1 MASSIN
7 QKVSAVALDFDGVI
21 VNVEVDWKA
30 AIKLASKISGQEV
43 KSLLTFYDQNFGTTS
58 FQKVSTEIE
67 KLELE
72 ALKTSPQVPYIE
84 ETLKTLAERKIPIY
98 IVSMQT
104 SKAITRYLEQHGL
117 AGYIKEVVS
126 RERFPSK
133 RTQVQYVTSKATDG
147 QVLFVDDLKRNLDSC
162 RDLGVVCFL
171 FQRTNKPKDAKE
183 AWNKLLSL
191 IK

>member
-1 MASSIN
+1 MASSIT
-7 QKVSAVALDFDGVI
+7 QVSAVALDFDGVI

-30 AIKLASKISGQEV
+30 AIKLASKISGQDV
-43 KSLLTFYDQNFGTTS
+43 KSLLTFYEQNYGTPI
-58 FQKVSTEIE
+58 FQKVSGEIE

-84 ETLKTLAERKIPIY
+84 ETLKILAEKKIPVY

-104 SKAITRYLEQHGL
+104 TKALTSYLEQHGL

-126 RERFPSK
+126 REQFPSK
-133 RTQVQYVTSKATDG
+133 RAQVQYVTSKATDG

-183 AWNKLLSL
+183 AWNKLFSL

>member
-1 MASSIN
+1 MASRIN

-30 AIKLASKISGQEV
+30 AIKLASKIAGQEV
-43 KSLLTFYDQNFGTTS
+43 KSLLTFYEENFGTPI
-58 FQKVSTEIE
+58 FQKVSSEIE

-72 ALKTSPQVPYIE
+72 ALKTSPQVHDIE
-84 ETLKTLAERKIPIY
+84 ETLKAFAEEKIPVY

-104 SKAITRYLEQHGL
+104 TKALTGYLEQHGL
-117 AGYIKEVVS
+117 ASYIKEVVS

-133 RTQVQYVTSKATDG
+133 RAQVQYVTLKATGG

-162 RDLGVVCFL
+162 CDLGVICFL

-183 AWNKLLSL
+183 AWNKLLSS

>member
-7 QKVSAVALDFDGVI
+7 PKISAVALDFDGVI

-43 KSLLTFYDQNFGTTS
+43 KSLLTFYEQNFGTPI
-58 FQKVSTEIE
+58 FQRVSGEIE

-72 ALKTSPQVPYIE
+72 ALNTSPQVPYIE
-84 ETLKTLAERKIPIY
+84 ETLKAFAEKIPVY

-104 SKAITRYLEQHGL
+104 SKALTGYLEQYGL
-117 AGYIKEVVS
+117 TGYVKEVVS

-133 RTQVQYVTSKATDG
+133 RAQVQYVTSKATDG

-183 AWNKLLSL
+183 AWNKLLNL

>member
-1 MASSIN
+1 MASSIT
-7 QKVSAVALDFDGVI
+7 QVSAVALDFDGVI

-30 AIKLASKISGQEV
+30 AIKLAFKISGQDV
-43 KSLLTFYDQNFGTTS
+43 KSLLTFYEQNYGTPI
-58 FQKVSTEIE
+58 FQKVSGEIE

-72 ALKTSPQVPYIE
+72 ALKTSPQVPHIE
-84 ETLKTLAERKIPIY
+84 ETLKTLAEKKIPVY

-104 SKAITRYLEQHGL
+104 TKALTSYLEQHGL

-126 RERFPSK
+126 REQFPSK
-133 RTQVQYVTSKATDG
+133 RTQVQYVTSKTTDG

-183 AWNKLLSL
+183 AWNKLFSL

>member
-1 MASSIN
+1 MASSLN

-21 VNVEVDWKA
+21 VNVEVDWKEM
-30 AIKLASKISGQEV
+30 IKLASKVSGQEV
-43 KSLLTFYDQNFGTTS
+43 KSLLVFYANNFCHPTFH
-58 FQKVSTEIE
+58 KVSQAIE
-67 KLELE
+67 KYELE

-84 ETLKTLAERKIPIY
+84 DTLKALAEKKIPVY

-104 SKAITRYLEQHGL
+104 TRAITDYLEQHGL

-126 RERFPSK
+126 RERFPDK
-133 RTQVQYVTSKATDG
+133 RAQVQYVISKEVGG

-171 FQRTNKPKDAKE
+171 FQRTNKPKDAKD